1 MDAKICVVGVGGIGN
16 PVVTQLTAMGVGK
29 LRIVDRDIIE
39 ILKFTQGEHL
49 YTEEDVGKV
58 KVEVEAFERLKKI
71 NPAVDN
77 RCSST
82 LCYSSILPKVLSRWI

>member
-1 MDAKICVVGVGGIGN
+1 MLEEIGFIGMEKLRDAKICVVGVGGIGN

-39 ILKFTQGEHL
+39 ISNLHRQHL

-58 KVEVEAFERLKKI
+58 KVEGL
-71 NPAVDN
+71 
-77 RCSST
+77 
-82 LCYSSILPKVLSRWI
+82 SID